1 MTQITFPY
9 SSKEVR
15 VVMID
20 DAPWFVAA
28 DVLSTLTLDRKA
40 LERLDDDEKDVN
52 TIHTPGGNQDMTIIN
67 ESGLYS
73 LILTSRKAEAKKFKK
88 WVTAEVLPAIRKTG
102 RYEMQPAS
110 ATQENITPDQLRQL
124 NDLVHEIMMC
134 CHFQDKAN
142 HNLYAGIRDQYGLST
157 INDLPSIHYEQVY
170 AVFLVLREKA
180 REYLKLRC
188 RVDELFI
195 KEVLRLHKMQLPIQA
210 DLFLSK

>member
-88 WVTAEVLPAIRKTG
+88 WVTA
-102 RYEMQPAS
+102 
-110 ATQENITPDQLRQL
+110 
-124 NDLVHEIMMC
+124 
-134 CHFQDKAN
+134 
-142 HNLYAGIRDQYGLST
+142 
-157 INDLPSIHYEQVY
+157 
-170 AVFLVLREKA
+170 
-180 REYLKLRC
+180 
-188 RVDELFI
+188 
-195 KEVLRLHKMQLPIQA
+195 
-210 DLFLSK
+210 